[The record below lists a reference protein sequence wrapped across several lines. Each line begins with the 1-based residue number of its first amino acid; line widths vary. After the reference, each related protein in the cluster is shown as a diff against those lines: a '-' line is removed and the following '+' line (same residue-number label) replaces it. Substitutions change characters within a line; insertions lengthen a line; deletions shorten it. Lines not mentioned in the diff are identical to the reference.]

1 MISVH
6 ICCPNEW
13 HDGICDSFEARVYFE
28 GKVKGLKSALLWV
41 RDKTKDIDALD
52 TCHGY
57 RFEFYINGTWVAD
70 IDKLNKKFTL
80 DQKQF
85 NKVARDIAKGIII
98 SE

>member
-13 HDGICDSFEARVYFE
+13 HDGIGDPFEARVYFE
-28 GKVKGLKSALLWV
+28 EKVKDLMSALLWV
-41 RDKTKDIDALD
+41 RDKIKDIDALD

-57 RFEFYINGTWVAD
+57 RFELYINGTLVAD

-85 NKVARDIAKGIII
+85 NKVAVDIAKGIIV